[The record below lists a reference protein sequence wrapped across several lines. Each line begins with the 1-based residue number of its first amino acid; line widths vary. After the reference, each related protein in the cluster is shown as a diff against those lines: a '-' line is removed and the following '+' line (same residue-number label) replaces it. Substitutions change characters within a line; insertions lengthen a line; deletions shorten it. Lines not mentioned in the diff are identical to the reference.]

1 MEVST
6 ADTEVS
12 TNPNQV
18 STIYNQLSTISLRR
32 RVFLIALDAEWA
44 KITDKKSNGMKGK
57 IALGGGEADRGG
69 KEMGREKEKMTGKKK
84 GGPGEEPPK
93 GLC

>member
-1 MEVST
+1 MELST

-18 STIYNQLSTISLRR
+18 STIYNQLSTISLRWR
-32 RVFLIALDAEWA
+32 AFLIDLDAEWE
-44 KITDKKSNGMKGK
+44 KIADNQSSEMKEK
-57 IALGGGEADRGG
+57 IALGGVEADHGG
-69 KEMGREKEKMTGKKK
+69 KEMGGEKEKMTGKKK